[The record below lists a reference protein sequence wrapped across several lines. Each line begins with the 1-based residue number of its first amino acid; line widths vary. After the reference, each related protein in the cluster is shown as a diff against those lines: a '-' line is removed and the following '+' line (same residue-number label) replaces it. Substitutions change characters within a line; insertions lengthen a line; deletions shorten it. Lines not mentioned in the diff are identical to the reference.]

1 MVFRF
6 VHSRA
11 GKCYLLLQSR
21 STEKM
26 YPNEESTTDDS
37 PPAYSA
43 ATADEIVTDAAFIR
57 NSLREADGNLLAPG
71 FYPSLGRKKVE
82 KGTFRNLGV
91 IDLPFN
97 LMIAKKSLIST
108 MSALYATMLIV
119 ACLVFVST
127 EVITIN
133 VPVDYFELKGF
144 YTYLYSGSIIFMCYI
159 FFYVLRVKVNGKE
172 FDNNQQEIDHFIKQM
187 AKATGIELKE
197 AEGKP
202 GDCRMV
208 RRLTVFQNNST
219 NPAGG
224 SAAEEENQTEMLVK
238 LMTSESEKSHGSLM
252 LRCGAIAFG
261 LGTLIYTGLE
271 LVHFFEIPFGCNSWH
286 ILSGVNPVLHM
297 IFTFMQM
304 YYLFMHSR
312 LNINKNKVIA
322 KFGLM
327 HLIATNCCIWIRT
340 LVKESVTEITES
352 EEFDNLVSE
361 ETKKRFLCQNSNLTD
376 TDGMNCKKVDI
387 LGDTIKNSSVYLFPF
402 IIEFSMIGA
411 HIIYNMWKNVGN
423 HPTFA
428 MVGEN
433 ETKKEK
439 VYHRLDWSGSD
450 VGLFIGLLALVTL
463 TITLILYFSLVNQ
476 EQYHL
481 IAVLIINITDT
492 AINIFMCIA
501 IIIGFFQ
508 VRNLRFVQAE
518 NEHDVLLIIGAS
530 GIFLYASYTIIAGYL
545 SHDAFEP
552 TSLVIINGIVELV
565 QVNLQLL
572 FIADLKQKNVA
583 EEHGQTKPG
592 RQIVTFLIL
601 SNLGLWITYNFE
613 IQKVNATPDQLQFYG
628 FFPWIIIQRIT
639 LPLCVFFRF
648 HSTVVFAELWK
659 NCYVARRGNKST
671 SL

>member
-1 MVFRF
+1 MSEIQADLSSNPT
-6 VHSRA
+6 SRR
-11 GKCYLLLQSR
+11 GS
-21 STEKM
+21 
-26 YPNEESTTDDS
+26 NEPDHENAFNQDDS

-43 ATADEIVTDAAFIR
+43 ATADEIVTDASFTR
-57 NSLREADGNLLAPG
+57 NSLNATDGILLAPG
-71 FYPSLGRKKVE
+71 FNPFLGMKRAE
-82 KGTFRNLGV
+82 HKGIFDNLGV
-91 IDLPFN
+91 IDMPLN
-97 LMIAKKSLIST
+97 LVIAKKSLVST
-108 MSALYATMLIV
+108 MSALYAIMLIV

-133 VPVDYFELKGF
+133 VPVDYFESKGF

-159 FFYVLRVKVNGKE
+159 FFYVLRVKVKGKDFE
-172 FDNNQQEIDHFIKQM
+172 DSQLEVDHFIKQM
-187 AKATGIELKE
+187 AKATGIEFKE

-202 GDCRMV
+202 GSCRMV
-208 RRLTVFQNNST
+208 RRLTVFKGNSSNI
-219 NPAGG
+219 NPDET
-224 SAAEEENQTEMLVK
+224 AEDGNQPEMLVK
-238 LMTSESEKSHGSLM
+238 MMTSESEKSHGSLM
-252 LRCGAIAFG
+252 LRIGAIAFG

-271 LVHFFEIPFGCNSWH
+271 FVHFFEIPYVCSSWH
-286 ILSGVNPVLHM
+286 ILSGINPVLHM

-312 LNINKNKVIA
+312 LNINKNKIIA

-340 LVKESVTEITES
+340 LVKESVREITES
-352 EEFDNLVSE
+352 VEFEDLVSK
-361 ETKKRFLCQNSNLTD
+361 ETRQRFGGNNLTID
-376 TDGMNCKKVDI
+376 ETLDCEKVDI
-387 LGDTIKNSSVYLFPF
+387 LGDTIENSAVYLFPF

-423 HPTFA
+423 RPKFA

-433 ETKKEK
+433 ETNKEK
-439 VYHRLDWSGSD
+439 VYHRMDWSGSD

-481 IAVLIINITDT
+481 IAVLIINVTDT

-501 IIIGFFQ
+501 IIIGFVQ

-518 NEHDVLLIIGAS
+518 NEHDGLLLIGAS

-545 SHDAFEP
+545 SKNAFEP

-572 FIADLKQKNVA
+572 FIADLKHKNIA
-583 EEHGQTKPG
+583 EEHGRTKPG

-659 NCYVARRGNKST
+659 NCFLVKSGTKST
-671 SL
+671 IL